1 MQERRTTIRLSH
13 RSPAQ
18 QCSSEDLLPQDG
30 YLINISERGA
40 GLLARQAYRDGERVT
55 VSFALPGEREPLTA
69 TGVVRWS
76 APSTTRNRWNP
87 SGLEWLPF
95 EEPTRDRLHR
105 SLQRMTRAAFPRAVP
120 KSRVS
125 AQRAVLFT
133 GIAGG
138 LLIALLLSFWVR
150 SLRQENRALATA
162 VAQRNGIISQLEGEE
177 ARRTLELDTARANL
191 AATASEVARLDQQT
205 QNFGAA
211 LGQLNEDMERFQ
223 QSYVQVRGE
232 REQLMQRVLDLEQ
245 ERASLAK
252 RLSSVEELRLAIRE
266 AIDTR
271 KDTQHA
277 QRLLL
282 VRAKQEA
289 GQRRMADGN
298 RGFLIRDGRPTAGR
312 ATLWIRVHE
321 PEPSSPQPAP

>member
-13 RSPAQ
+13 RSAAQ

-40 GLLARQAYRDGERVT
+40 GLLARRVYRDGERVT
-55 VSFALPGEREPLTA
+55 VSFALPRAREPLTA

-76 APSTTRNRWNP
+76 DHSTVNRWNR

-95 EEPTRDRLHR
+95 EEPARERLHGFLQQIAR
-105 SLQRMTRAAFPRAVP
+105 SPAARVPLTR
-120 KSRVS
+120 RVS
-125 AQRAVLFT
+125 LLRVALSVGIIGGVL
-133 GIAGG
+133 AA
-138 LLIALLLSFWVR
+138 ALLLLWVR
-150 SLRQENRALATA
+150 SLREENQGLMTA
-162 VAQRNGIISQLEGEE
+162 VEQRNGVIDQLEREG
-177 ARRTLELDTARANL
+177 ARLTFELDTARANL
-191 AATASEVARLDQQT
+191 ASTASEVARLDQQT

-211 LGQLNEDMERFQ
+211 LGQLAEDVARFQ
-223 QSYVQVRGE
+223 QSYVQVREE

-245 ERASLAK
+245 ERASLAT
-252 RLSSVEELRLAIRE
+252 RLSSVEELRLAIRD
-266 AIDTR
+266 AIDAR
-271 KDTQHA
+271 KETQRA

-282 VRAKQEA
+282 ARAQQEA
-289 GQRRMADGN
+289 DQRRMADGN

-321 PEPSSPQPAP
+321 PEPSSSQPAP